1 MSQRTE
7 RPRFSLVG
15 LSSDVLRLIWLSAL
29 NGPHLLRVMALTYLC
44 LGATMFTIS
53 SFWKINLRIVGVGGF
68 SLGLVFV
75 FGAPALVAF
84 LSLPLVAWHV
94 GSGASTHPRSWR
106 RARWRIC

>member
-75 FGAPALVAF
+75 FGAP
-84 LSLPLVAWHV
+84 
-94 GSGASTHPRSWR
+94 
-106 RARWRIC
+106 RWSPF